1 VGRLARALTV
11 VAIAAALLVVGSLGL
26 IFVRGDGGVP
36 AGRAM
41 PSAPSSVFL
50 GPGDPAS
57 LDRSIEALQ
66 ERVRSVPEDG
76 RGWASLGLAYVR
88 QARITA
94 DPRYYPMAD
103 EALRRS
109 LRILPGNPDALIG
122 LAALAAAEHDF
133 EAALTLGTRA
143 RALNPFD
150 ANAHGIVGDA
160 LVELG
165 RYEKGFVSFQT
176 MVDTRP
182 DSASF
187 ARVSYAR
194 ELLGDLPGAI
204 RAMQEARTYAGTP
217 ADAAWTSHHLGLLY
231 LNQGR
236 LVRASEMFRDG
247 ARLDPSSVQ
256 SLLGLST
263 IAQARGDLPE
273 AVRLMEEVVGR
284 RPTPEYAIALGDL
297 SRLAGD
303 AAAAGR
309 HYDLARVGLE
319 LLVRSGVNADL
330 ETALFEADHGDPAMA
345 LAAAEAAWA
354 KRRSIQAADAM
365 AWALHVNERDHEA
378 ARYARRA
385 RSLGTREGLFFYHA
399 GMIELARG
407 NREAGRSL
415 LRRALAVDPWFSVL
429 GPQDARGLLHPG
441 SMG

>member
-1 VGRLARALTV
+1 MGRLARAMTV
-11 VAIAAALLVVGSLGL
+11 VAIAAALFVAGSVGLGL
-26 IFVRGDGGVP
+26 VRGDRAP
-36 AGRAM
+36 AGRTM
-41 PSAPSSVFL
+41 PLEPSSVFL

-57 LDRSIEALQ
+57 LDRSIDALQ
-66 ERVRSVPEDG
+66 ERVRSAPEDG

-94 DPRYYPMAD
+94 DPRYYPRAD
-103 EALRRS
+103 GALRRS
-109 LRILPGNPDALIG
+109 LRILPGNPDALLG

-133 EAALTLGTRA
+133 EAALTLGTRV
-143 RALNPFD
+143 RDLNPYD

-165 RYEKGFVSFQT
+165 RYGKGFASFQT

-182 DSASF
+182 DTASF

-204 RAMQEARTYAGTP
+204 RAMQQARGYAGTP

-236 LVRASEMFRDG
+236 LPRASEMFRDG

-256 SLLGLST
+256 TLLGLST
-263 IAQARGDLPE
+263 VALARNDLPK
-273 AVRLMEEVVGR
+273 AVRLMENVVGR
-284 RPTPEYAIALGDL
+284 SPTPEFAIALGDL
-297 SRLAGD
+297 SRLSGD
-303 AAAAGR
+303 GAAAER

-319 LLVRSGVNADL
+319 LLVRSGANADL
-330 ETALFEADHGDPAMA
+330 ETALFEADHGDPATA
-345 LAAAEAAWA
+345 LAAAEAAWTE
-354 KRRSIQAADAM
+354 RRSIQAADAM
-365 AWALHVNERDHEA
+365 AWALHANGREDEA

-399 GMIELARG
+399 GVIELARG
-407 NREAGRSL
+407 NHEAGRSL
-415 LRRALAVDPWFSVL
+415 LRRALAVDPWFSIL
-429 GPQDARGLLHPG
+429 GPQDARRLLRSG
-441 SMG
+441 SAG

>member
-1 VGRLARALTV
+1 
-11 VAIAAALLVVGSLGL
+11 
-26 IFVRGDGGVP
+26 
-36 AGRAM
+36 M
-41 PSAPSSVFL
+41 PLEPSSVFL

-66 ERVRSVPEDG
+66 ERVRTAPEDG

-94 DPRYYPMAD
+94 DPRYYPRAD
-103 EALRRS
+103 GALRRS
-109 LRILPGNPDALIG
+109 LRILPGNPDALLG

-133 EAALTLGTRA
+133 EGALTLGTRV
-143 RALNPFD
+143 RDLNPYD
-150 ANAHGIVGDA
+150 ANAYGIVGDA

-165 RYEKGFVSFQT
+165 RYEKGFASFQT

-182 DSASF
+182 DTSSF
-187 ARVSYAR
+187 ARVSYTR
-194 ELLGDLPGAI
+194 ELLGDLQGAI
-204 RAMQEARTYAGTP
+204 RAMQQARGYAGTP

-236 LVRASEMFRDG
+236 LPRASEMFRDG

-256 SLLGLST
+256 TLLGLST
-263 IAQARGDLPE
+263 VALARNDLPE
-273 AVRLMEEVVGR
+273 AVRLMENVLGR
-284 RPTPEYAIALGDL
+284 SPTPEFAIALGDL
-297 SRLAGD
+297 STLAGD
-303 AAAAGR
+303 AAAATDS
-309 HYDLARVGLE
+309 YDLARVGLE
-319 LLVRSGVNADL
+319 LLESSGVNVDL
-330 ETALFEADHGDPAMA
+330 ETALFEADHGDPATA

-354 KRRSIQAADAM
+354 NRRSIQAADAM

-415 LRRALAVDPWFSVL
+415 LRRALAVDPWFSIL
-429 GPQDARGLLHPG
+429 GTKDARRLLHSRSVG
-441 SMG
+441 

>member
-1 VGRLARALTV
+1 MGRLARSMTV
-11 VAIAAALLVVGSLGL
+11 VAIAAALFVAGSVGLGL
-26 IFVRGDGGVP
+26 VHGDRAP
-36 AGRAM
+36 AGRTM
-41 PSAPSSVFL
+41 PLEPSSVFL

-66 ERVRSVPEDG
+66 ERVRSAPEDG

-94 DPRYYPMAD
+94 DPRYYPRAD
-103 EALRRS
+103 GALRRS
-109 LRILPGNPDALIG
+109 LRILPGNPDALLG

-133 EAALTLGTRA
+133 EAALTLGTRV
-143 RALNPFD
+143 RDLNPYD

-165 RYEKGFVSFQT
+165 RYGKGFASFQT

-182 DSASF
+182 DTASF
-187 ARVSYAR
+187 ARVSYTR

-204 RAMQEARTYAGTP
+204 RAMQQARGYAGTP

-256 SLLGLST
+256 TLLGLST
-263 IAQARGDLPE
+263 VALARNDLPK
-273 AVRLMEEVVGR
+273 AVRLMEDVVGR
-284 RPTPEYAIALGDL
+284 SPTPEFVIALGDL
-297 SRLAGD
+297 SRLSGD
-303 AAAAGR
+303 GAAATDS
-309 HYDLARVGLE
+309 YDLARVGLE
-319 LLVRSGVNADL
+319 LLESSGANADL
-330 ETALFEADHGDPAMA
+330 ETALFEADYGDPATA

-354 KRRSIQAADAM
+354 ERRSIQAADAM

-399 GMIELARG
+399 GVIELARG
-407 NREAGRSL
+407 NHEAGRSL
-415 LRRALAVDPWFSVL
+415 LRRALAVDPWFSIL
-429 GPQDARGLLHPG
+429 GTQDARRLLHSRSAG
-441 SMG
+441 